1 MYKRDFAILLLSA
14 FAIYFS
20 VQREGPVSFRQAWY
34 VSLLQRPRMM
44 NTRIILL
51 LDNRYHHLDDE
62 SLLEAHDVLCPPIVV
77 RQLADFI

>member
-34 VSLLQRPRMM
+34 VSLLQPRQDALFDVQK
-44 NTRIILL
+44 N
-51 LDNRYHHLDDE
+51 DNRYHHLDDE
-62 SLLEAHDVLCPPIVV
+62 SLVEAHDVLCPPIVV
-77 RQLADFI
+77 RHLAGCI

>member
-34 VSLLQRPRMM
+34 VSLLRPQQLALFDIPNMM
-44 NTRIILL
+44 NTRSEHQH
-51 LDNRYHHLDDE
+51 R
-62 SLLEAHDVLCPPIVV
+62 SAS
-77 RQLADFI
+77 